1 MSVLWTTFAGGG
13 GLRTHGGAYSPEFI
27 ATGLPSDEEITE
39 MVYDAFDIDPLIP
52 YDADLDVEADAGVVT
67 LSGSVPNKRA
77 KHSAGDDAWRVPG
90 VTDVRNNITISP
102 HRRVRTAPK
111 E

>member
-1 MSVLWTTFAGGG
+1 M
-13 GLRTHGGAYSPEFI
+13 RTHGGGYSPEFI
-27 ATGLPSDEEITE
+27 ATGLPTDEEITE

-52 YDADLDVEADAGVVT
+52 YDADLDVEIDAGVVT

-77 KHSAGDDAWRVPG
+77 KHSAGDDTWWVPG

-102 HRRVRTAPK
+102 RRRVRTAPR